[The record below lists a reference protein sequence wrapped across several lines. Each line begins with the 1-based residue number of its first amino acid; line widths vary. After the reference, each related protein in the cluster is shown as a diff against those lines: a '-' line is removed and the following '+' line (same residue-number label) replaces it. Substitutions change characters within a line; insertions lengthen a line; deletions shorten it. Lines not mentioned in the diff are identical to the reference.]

1 MGDGQQYVV
10 MCTDPDNGKVFYVD
24 SQNKKSSMAPT
35 GYPVRVPLSPLA
47 WNSMMYQDKKDSVE
61 VLTLPFSQTIPTP
74 LISSWPSGP
83 IESYAH
89 TIGFRYQATTPKE
102 VTASMIL
109 ELRPGGLKAF
119 NLIVGGPVSTPIIPF
134 QTLLGLEGR
143 TAGGPESKF
152 SVKIDPAEIS
162 FITNRSISEFVP
174 IADLFRGSLTH
185 AGVAMSWTEGAG
197 VYARFRLAME
207 QSPATLIMST
217 KLVLEAAVFEDGYVL
232 PSLGEPVKMAIE
244 KSSSSA
250 IPLWE
255 TPVAW
260 HRPLADFSL
269 MTTPGINY
277 YATNGLACTD
287 PQLRWGM
294 SWAVNECKKGK
305 AITTATEW
313 TEYIKNPIPTYPPGP
328 TRHSFV
334 VTFSPDPVFLPQNS
348 GRRLVNTTGQA
359 GESTNVDSFN
369 HPTNTVETNKISV
382 VRKGKIVNIIKPSK
396 RQVAKTVKPTAPPKY
411 CSTPKPQFRL
421 SSSALPSGSSPE
433 LVEAATRAFAS
444 SVSVRTQCNYNTAL
458 NHLEKAEALLG
469 RTFCNPPLESEIAY
483 FVSYLIQKGLSKPT
497 ITNYMSGLRYIM
509 MSRGAHSPTPATP
522 LTSQLLSGMINIQK
536 DAVKEAT
543 KIRRRPITLNMI
555 ILLKHAIATHPTWSP
570 YEKSLRWSVTLLGYW
585 GSFRMGELVSKEKYQ
600 FNESTSLLPTDIQF
614 KEGCVAVWV
623 RSPKIYS
630 EGGDVVEVW
639 SVTENT
645 DLDPVAALTCFM
657 KLRHSTHGE
666 AKQIPL
672 FLHEDG
678 SLYHNTE
685 LNKDLKSLL
694 DQFPSLSSSTRECW
708 SAHSF
713 RAGLATL
720 LSNLGFSETKI
731 KSWGRWRSSAYRAYA
746 QDQAMRRNTRMEL
759 SSLFGLML
767 KTLK

>member
-1 MGDGQQYVV
+1 
-10 MCTDPDNGKVFYVD
+10 
-24 SQNKKSSMAPT
+24 
-35 GYPVRVPLSPLA
+35 
-47 WNSMMYQDKKDSVE
+47 MMYQDKKDSVE

-348 GRRLVNTTGQA
+348 ETGNVHKAAGMPTPEPHGSLRNNVQAAMSDMQSMRHQGPQPEGTSPPFLGAPEQLASTGYQPGSNPVIHSQTTVPQA
-359 GESTNVDSFN
+359 PAGTILPSQASAHQPPAEVAPG
-369 HPTNTVETNKISV
+369 PTLYT
-382 VRKGKIVNIIKPSK
+382 
-396 RQVAKTVKPTAPPKY
+396 KY
-411 CSTPKPQFRL
+411 CSKCSWHSILTTDASAYGGAVSDLDFHMKEAHPEAKDTGEFSTKNKETEEYKLATTLREVQACQDDGVNNLCPVRFW
-421 SSSALPSGSSPE
+421 SSPISWKSCQLALPLEQTPVCALREFEPWGLEVNNRKLIRDIHSLGLKSPK
-433 LVEAATRAFAS
+433 LSDFSDDNLKVVPSQQDTF
-444 SVSVRTQCNYNTAL
+444 VG
-458 NHLEKAEALLG
+458 LEKGNSGRIYTKKVLKEITTTKEAIKAVSNYRELMRMIHPLYSGPQILFKVLFEKYLLG
-469 RTFCNPPLESEIAY
+469 
-483 FVSYLIQKGLSKPT
+483 V
-497 ITNYMSGLRYIM
+497 
-509 MSRGAHSPTPATP
+509 ATA
-522 LTSQLLSGMINIQK
+522 
-536 DAVKEAT
+536 D
-543 KIRRRPITLNMI
+543 I
-555 ILLKHAIATHPTWSP
+555 IDKFFG
-570 YEKSLRWSVTLLGYW
+570 SVTFEQASRAARNELPYTYQELLTKWDTSYRGRE
-585 GSFRMGELVSKEKYQ
+585 SSLDQKEQDKKVM
-600 FNESTSLLPTDIQF
+600 EAWKRAGGTLPPN
-614 KEGCVAVWV
+614 
-623 RSPKIYS
+623 RNSPKKARFGS
-630 EGGDVVEVW
+630 WCVLFNTNTGCTNTQRGGG
-639 SVTENT
+639 
-645 DLDPVAALTCFM
+645 C
-657 KLRHSTHGE
+657 
-666 AKQIPL
+666 I
-672 FLHEDG
+672 
-678 SLYHNTE
+678 
-685 LNKDLKSLL
+685 
-694 DQFPSLSSSTRECW
+694 
-708 SAHSF
+708 
-713 RAGLATL
+713 
-720 LSNLGFSETKI
+720 
-731 KSWGRWRSSAYRAYA
+731 
-746 QDQAMRRNTRMEL
+746 DQAGAEFKHGCNVRAAGGRMCN
-759 SSLFGLML
+759 SAQHNRF
-767 KTLK
+767 KH